1 MTQSMS
7 QSMTR
12 WVVIGAGSAGCVLAA
27 RLSADPWNQVTLL
40 ESGPAR
46 RTDTG
51 ERGAA
56 GEGSAGTSG
65 EGRGANFFED
75 LADPDRTHRD
85 LTAVRV
91 DGQPPTRYLRGR
103 GLGGSSTVNAMIALA
118 GGPFVTDHL
127 VDTEVASEHE
137 WGAVDRALV
146 AADPDAG
153 PVPLTRRDGRR
164 VTVVEAYLDPIRSRP
179 NLEVVSDVHV
189 DRVVFENR
197 RAIGLLTADGGEI
210 AADRVVVSAGA
221 IHSPAILLRSGVD
234 TPGVGEGLKDHPSAP
249 ITLRLV
255 ADAVADPSS
264 IAVAT
269 MLQRDDFQVLP
280 MNHLGAR
287 APGYGLLMPALM
299 DVRSSG
305 RVTLADPDPHTD
317 PHVEFHM
324 LSDLA
329 DVAGLVRAVEQ
340 TLVLLRHPAFEA
352 IVTAAYIDDR
362 GTAVDALDSPER
374 IAEWLPAN
382 VGDYV
387 HASCSCRMGVVVD
400 DQCSVRGYSGLFVCD
415 ASVFADIPAVNT
427 HIPTVML
434 AETMAARWLA
444 GPA

>member
-1 MTQSMS
+1 MTETT
-7 QSMTR
+7 TR

-27 RLSADPWNQVTLL
+27 RLSADPSNQVTLL

-46 RTDTG
+46 RVDVG
-51 ERGAA
+51 VGDVGVGDAGADAA
-56 GEGSAGTSG
+56 GADAAGRVG
-65 EGRGANFFED
+65 GGANFFED

-91 DGQPPTRYLRGR
+91 DGQAPTRYLRGR

-118 GGPFVTDHL
+118 GGPFLTRHL
-127 VDTEVASEHE
+127 VDTELATEHE

-146 AADPDAG
+146 AADRDAA

-179 NLEVVSDVHV
+179 NLTVVSDVHV
-189 DRVVFENR
+189 DRVVFDER
-197 RAIGLLTADGGEI
+197 RAIGLSTAEGVDF

-269 MLQRDDFQVLP
+269 MLQRDDFQILP

-305 RVTLADPDPHTD
+305 RVSLADADPRTD
-317 PHVEFHM
+317 PHVEFRM
-324 LSDLA
+324 LSDPA

-362 GTAVDALDSPER
+362 GTTVDALDSQQR
-374 IAEWLPAN
+374 IAEWLPGN

-400 DQCSVRGYSGLFVCD
+400 DECRVRGYTGLFVCD
-415 ASVFADIPAVNT
+415 ASAFAD
-427 HIPTVML
+427 IPTVML
-434 AETMAARWLA
+434 AETMAARWLPGESA
-444 GPA
+444 PG